1 MGLKV
6 NWMKTRVMR
15 VARQK
20 GRCEVKVDDEVI
32 EQVDEMKYLGVMIS
46 SDGSIEKEV
55 EARIGCAVRMVGGMS
70 EAVLRRKELSKK
82 TKLKVINATMLPTL
96 MYGCEAWSLS
106 KQQESKVQATQM
118 RVLRRIEGVSRAD
131 RVRNE
136 DLRLR
141 LGQVGI
147 LELTRRRQEKWLN
160 KLERMQDDRITRR
173 VFKGEIEGKRPRGR
187 PQRRWIDNFK

>member
-1 MGLKV
+1 MNIYYVLLYNCRK
-6 NWMKTRVMR
+6 
-15 VARQK
+15 
-20 GRCEVKVDDEVI
+20 
-32 EQVDEMKYLGVMIS
+32 
-46 SDGSIEKEV
+46 KEV
-55 EARIGCAVRMVGGMS
+55 ETRIGSAARMVGGMS

-106 KQQESKVQATQM
+106 KQQESKVQVTQM
-118 RVLRRIEGVSRAD
+118 GVLRRIEGVSRAD

-187 PQRRWIDNFK
+187 PRRRWIDNFNYESTLRLHN

>member
-1 MGLKV
+1 
-6 NWMKTRVMR
+6 MKTRVMK

-20 GRCEVKVDDEVI
+20 GQCEVKVDDEVI

-55 EARIGCAVRMVGGMS
+55 EARIGSAARMVGGMS

-118 RVLRRIEGVSRAD
+118 RVLSRIEGVSRAD

-136 DLRLR
+136 DLQLR

-147 LELTRRRQEKWLN
+147 IELTRRRQKKWL
-160 KLERMQDDRITRR
+160 KKWRECRMIESQGIFSKERLKGRDLEEDRREDELTRIYLR
-173 VFKGEIEGKRPRGR
+173 LH
-187 PQRRWIDNFK
+187 N